1 MPALDHPFNASLDGS
16 GKHIAL
22 GAQRSVVGEG
32 VGFSAVTVNGSAGF
46 AIVVAGSARLA
57 KSASK
62 RAHCLAGGDV
72 GDW

>member
-1 MPALDHPFNASLDGS
+1 MPALDHPFNGSLDGS
-16 GKHIAL
+16 GQHTAL
-22 GAQRSVVGEG
+22 DAQRSVVGEG
-32 VGFSAVTVNGSAGF
+32 VGFSSITVNGSAGF
-46 AIVVAGSARLA
+46 AIAVAGTARLA